1 MATHEYWQFAFVG
14 ETHTGTEVVSNL
26 GSAVPLKVELSNL
39 PVGSAPYEEFPT
51 TLVTQEHIRVLY
63 GLPSDPTGYT
73 LTGDL
78 KILKKLKEFPRDHT
92 DSSAETVKSETLVL
106 ANVNRDEYFSILD
119 ELKLNDE
126 QPDVWYY
133 TIFYKTTTQLS
144 ETTNVWIYSPL
155 NGHDRG
161 FVLTNKYNSI
171 TNQSYS
177 TYGDQLFNYFPQGI
191 RLIDSAEGNN
201 TLSRLCQIF
210 GRVFDEVQDRLN
222 QIDKKRFLPM
232 EVDASIIPYIDHLLG
247 WPTNFE
253 LSELKRRRET
263 LNAIE
268 LWKAKGT
275 NNAFELALQELTG
288 WDIELT
294 NGYEYV
300 LTTATVDQNLD
311 HTSAPTGWN
320 TTTDGDWATQVNAMI
335 HNGTPDL
342 SNPPVPFT
350 EGSKDNT
357 FRVMFDSNSWV
368 NTFGVLVTLDQ
379 PQGTSALS
387 EDLAY
392 DKISRLLEYLAVYYA
407 NFEVQRPT

>member
-14 ETHTGTEVVSNL
+14 ETYTDIEVVSNL

-63 GLPSDPTGYT
+63 GLPSNPTGYT

-92 DSSAETVKSETLVL
+92 DSSAVTVKSETLVL
-106 ANVNRDEYFSILD
+106 ANVNRDEYFFILD
-119 ELKLNDE
+119 ELELNDE

-133 TIFYKTTTQLS
+133 TIFYEAVNTTT
-144 ETTNVWIYSPL
+144 TDTVWIYSPL

-161 FVLTNKYNSI
+161 FVLTNN
-171 TNQSYS
+171 TTS

-210 GRVFDEVQDRLN
+210 GRVFDEIQDRLN

-263 LNAIE
+263 LNALE

-275 NNAFELALQELTG
+275 NDALELALQELTG

-320 TTTDGDWATQVNAMI
+320 TATDGDWANQVNAMVS
-335 HNGTPDL
+335 NGTPDL
-342 SNPPVPFT
+342 SGSPTFT

-392 DKISRLLEYLAVYYA
+392 DKISRLLEYLAVHYA
-407 NFEVQRPT
+407 NFVVQRPT

>member
-39 PVGSAPYEEFPT
+39 PVGPVTYKEFPT
-51 TLVTQEHIRVLY
+51 TSVTQEHIRVLY

-92 DSSAETVKSETLVL
+92 DSSAVTVKSESL
-106 ANVNRDEYFSILD
+106 VNRDEYFFILD
-119 ELKLNDE
+119 ELELNDE

-133 TIFYKTTTQLS
+133 TIFYKTTTSLS
-144 ETTNVWIYSPL
+144 QTGPNVWIYSPL

-161 FVLTNKYNSI
+161 FALTNKYNSI

-263 LNAIE
+263 LNALE

-275 NNAFELALQELTG
+275 NDALELALQELTG

-311 HTSAPTGWN
+311 PSNPPNNWVEA
-320 TTTDGDWATQVNAMI
+320 TDGVWEDQVNAMI
-335 HNGTPDL
+335 FNGTPDL
-342 SNPPVPFT
+342 SPPPPSFT

-368 NTFGVLVTLDQ
+368 NTFGVLVTIVSQ
-379 PQGTSALS
+379 QGTSALPQN
-387 EDLAY
+387 LAY
-392 DKISRLLEYLAVYYA
+392 DKIVRLLEYLSVHYA
-407 NFEVQRPT
+407 NFEVRTAT

>member
-39 PVGSAPYEEFPT
+39 PVGPVTYEEFPT
-51 TLVTQEHIRVLY
+51 TLVNQEHIRVLY

-92 DSSAETVKSETLVL
+92 DSSAETVKSESLVL
-106 ANVNRDEYFSILD
+106 ANVNRDEYFFILD

-144 ETTNVWIYSPL
+144 QTGPNVWIYSPL

-161 FVLTNKYNSI
+161 FVLTNN
-171 TNQSYS
+171 TTS

-210 GRVFDEVQDRLN
+210 GRVFDEVQD
-222 QIDKKRFLPM
+222 
-232 EVDASIIPYIDHLLG
+232 
-247 WPTNFE
+247 
-253 LSELKRRRET
+253 LSL
-263 LNAIE
+263 
-268 LWKAKGT
+268 
-275 NNAFELALQELTG
+275 
-288 WDIELT
+288 
-294 NGYEYV
+294 
-300 LTTATVDQNLD
+300 
-311 HTSAPTGWN
+311 
-320 TTTDGDWATQVNAMI
+320 I
-335 HNGTPDL
+335 H
-342 SNPPVPFT
+342 
-350 EGSKDNT
+350 
-357 FRVMFDSNSWV
+357 
-368 NTFGVLVTLDQ
+368 
-379 PQGTSALS
+379 
-387 EDLAY
+387 
-392 DKISRLLEYLAVYYA
+392 I
-407 NFEVQRPT
+407 

>member
-39 PVGSAPYEEFPT
+39 PVGSAPYEEFPI
-51 TLVTQEHIRVLY
+51 TLVNQEHIRVLY

-92 DSSAETVKSETLVL
+92 DTKAETVKSETLVL
-106 ANVNRDEYFSILD
+106 ANVNRDEYFFILD

-133 TIFYKTTTQLS
+133 TIFYEAVNTTT
-144 ETTNVWIYSPL
+144 TNTVWIYSPL

-161 FVLTNKYNSI
+161 FVLTNN
-171 TNQSYS
+171 TTS

-320 TTTDGDWATQVNAMI
+320 TATDGDWATQVNAMV

-392 DKISRLLEYLAVYYA
+392 DKISRLLEYLAVHYA